1 MQANCSEETPETLV
15 LLSGGIDS
23 AACLAFAVGVGRPT
37 SALFVAYQQ
46 AAEQIES
53 EAATRVA
60 RHFGVP
66 LVHSIWKGASHKSTG
81 EIRGRNA
88 LLLSAALVEAPESA
102 TAIMIGLHSGTEYPD
117 CSASFVK
124 AMQRAYE
131 ESCDPCPAVVA
142 PFLKWS
148 KVEVWEFARSKGVP
162 LDLTYSCEAGTTP
175 ACGCCLSC
183 KDRNALD
190 V

>member
-1 MQANCSEETPETLV
+1 MEANAVEEAPETVV

-23 AACLAFAVGVGRPT
+23 AACLAFAVETGRPI

-46 AAEQIES
+46 PAEQIES
-53 EAATRVA
+53 EAAAKVA
-60 RHFGVP
+60 GHFGVP
-66 LVHSIWKGASHKSTG
+66 LVHTRWKGASRKPTG
-81 EIRGRNA
+81 AIRGRNA
-88 LLLSAALVEAPESA
+88 LLLSAALVEAPRSA

-124 AMQRAYE
+124 AMQRVYE

-142 PFLKWS
+142 PFLEWS
-148 KVEVWEFARSKGVP
+148 KAEVWEFARSKGVP
-162 LDLTYSCEAGTTP
+162 VGLTYSCEAGTMP
-175 ACGCCLSC
+175 ACGSCLSC